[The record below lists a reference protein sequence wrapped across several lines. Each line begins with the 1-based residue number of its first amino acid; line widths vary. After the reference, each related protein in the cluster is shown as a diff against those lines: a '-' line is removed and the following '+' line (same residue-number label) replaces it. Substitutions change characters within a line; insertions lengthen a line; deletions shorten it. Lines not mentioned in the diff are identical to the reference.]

1 VPASPPEMTPAG
13 ALPVFTQASPTPLLG
28 DVVQPDDPVYLGAFR
43 LPGGD
48 TPPQTFAY
56 GGNAMT
62 FRPGGGPGGQVWVQ
76 IM

>member
-1 VPASPPEMTPAG
+1 
-13 ALPVFTQASPTPLLG
+13 LG
-28 DVVQPDDPVYLGAFR
+28 DVVQPDGPVYLGAFR